1 MNKFENHYEYV
12 EYVSP
17 YSILVV
23 TGDGELIE
31 VNCPFKVKAK
41 ATFPEIEADTITWV
55 QMVQSTKERK
65 DVFIIGE
72 NAYLIGYFQ
81 IILE

>member
-1 MNKFENHYEYV
+1 MNKSENQYEYI
-12 EYVSP
+12 EHVSP

-23 TGDGELIE
+23 TRDGELIE

-41 ATFPEIEADTITWV
+41 ATFPEIKANMLTWV
-55 QMVQSTKERK
+55 QMVQVTKERK